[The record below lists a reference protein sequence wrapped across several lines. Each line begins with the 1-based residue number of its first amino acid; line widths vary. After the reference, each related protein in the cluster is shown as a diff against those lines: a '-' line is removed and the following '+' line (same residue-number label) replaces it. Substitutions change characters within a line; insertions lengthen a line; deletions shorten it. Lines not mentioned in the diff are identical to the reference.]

1 MDVIV
6 QACKST
12 GAQAVHPG
20 YGFLSEKFR
29 FVDALNKNGI
39 VFIGPSFESI
49 SAMGDKIESKK
60 VCVLSY
66 PAFLSLSEDR
76 SFLPHSSPPLPECT
90 PFPDSRESLRTWSTP
105 SRLVGVFS
113 SNPPKGRASTSRPSL
128 LLFDS
133 PRDHLPRDGQ
143 GLWGRRRQGHAYC
156 LERQGRH

>member
-66 PAFLSLSEDR
+66 PAFLRFLKIAPFSRIARRLCR
-76 SFLPHSSPPLPECT
+76 SAHHSRIQG
-90 PFPDSRESLRTWSTP
+90 SR
-105 SRLVGVFS
+105 
-113 SNPPKGRASTSRPSL
+113 
-128 LLFDS
+128 
-133 PRDHLPRDGQ
+133 
-143 GLWGRRRQGHAYC
+143 
-156 LERQGRH
+156 